1 MNRIIKLTSIWLAVL
16 AVIIFFHFIGWLRP
30 IEGYAMLAIRPV
42 QSWTYGSISGVSGFY
57 NGWIARRDLLAENE
71 RLAGE
76 LQQRAIDESRLN
88 TLEQENKLLQDKLGF
103 VEQSERR
110 YVAATVIGPVADDF
124 VRAIVINRGSADG
137 ITPGMAVVAGPG
149 ILIGKVIEVS
159 QGVSKVLLL
168 ADDSSKIAA
177 TMQNM
182 NHTAGLVEGQFGL
195 NIAMTN
201 IPQDQVITD
210 GDLIVSSGLEG
221 SIPAGLPIA
230 RVTSINQIESD
241 IFKTAVL
248 EPLITMDQIGQVLV
262 LLP

>member
-1 MNRIIKLTSIWLAVL
+1 MHRIIKLTSIWISILALVGL
-16 AVIIFFHFIGWLRP
+16 FHYFGWLRP
-30 IEGYAMLAIRPV
+30 VEGYAMLVIRPV
-42 QSWTYGSISGVSGFY
+42 QNWTYSSIAGVGNFY
-57 NGWIARRDLLAENE
+57 DNWIVRRDLLGENQ
-71 RLAGE
+71 RLTNE

-88 TLEQENKLLQDKLGF
+88 TLEQENKLLQDTLGF
-103 VEQSERR
+103 VEQSERH

-137 ITPGMAVVAGPG
+137 LYPGLAVVAGPG
-149 ILIGKVIEVS
+149 IMIGKVIEVS

-168 ADDSSKIAA
+168 ADDSSKVAA
-177 TMQNM
+177 TMQNV

-201 IPQDQVITD
+201 IPQDQVMTA
-210 GDLIVSSGLEG
+210 GDLVVSSGLEG
-221 SIPAGLPIA
+221 AIPAGLPIA
-230 RVTSINQIESD
+230 RVTSVNQIESD

-248 EPLITMDQIGQVLV
+248 DPLIKMDQVRQVLV